1 MEDMFGDLGIVDA
14 QGWRVSEFSAGGV
27 NSQKARLALEER
39 YWPITEITERF
50 NRQSVSYQLSKRDC
64 LHKWLKYKEGFSA
77 ELVSALLRDF
87 RLQKGDLVVDP
98 FMGSGTTALVSM
110 FNGYNSLGFDILPM
124 S

>member
-1 MEDMFGDLGIVDA
+1 MQDIFHNLEIVDVK
-14 QGWRVSEFSAGGV
+14 GWYVSEFSAGNT
-27 NSQKARLALEER
+27 NSQKARIALEER

-77 ELVSALLRDF
+77 ELVRTLLKDF
-87 RLQKGDLVVDP
+87 HLQKGDIVADP

-110 FNGYNSLGFDILPM
+110 FNGYNLSLIHI
-124 S
+124 